1 MPGNSPTMYRT
12 MLPQTVHMPFGM
24 TMRAVMDAE
33 AERRAML
40 QARQQAG
47 QVLYDQFSAPQAA
60 PQVAPPPSVAPS
72 PPAAPPPGVLSPGG
86 GNPQAQQG
94 QVAPPPMM
102 NAGGGPSAPQAAPA
116 APALPRVIPPF
127 QPMPTSAPS
136 ASVPGEVPPPPVEA
150 TEQGAVPDAGGAP
163 VNEPKPM
170 NVQTIVQ
177 GLKQAGVPASR
188 VMNIL
193 DTLTPTMNTQN
204 QREVAALKAE
214 TAAQLAGHRAYKMV
228 MDAHIAQ
235 LAEQRRKE
243 AETRKAT
250 ESAAKV
256 KYLEARAQA
265 VAGGETNLKG
275 KPEMVY
281 PMGENGQPDTTQAP
295 IGTRAVTK
303 TGKILY
309 LDVEG
314 RQVPTLTGAT
324 AAQAKAGKVN
334 VRDTVRSNLVEG
346 SAQNALR
353 LLDEI
358 QAKNPNGTVSLL
370 FGKSAGD
377 SVALGAA
384 HALAR
389 GQQSKDQQNIDA
401 RWAAFIDE
409 AIPVFTGGLRGSDA
423 FRRFLIEQ
431 APQAGTKKE
440 TIAEKMRLFREN
452 IAGTR
457 DAFRQKFVSDP
468 KMWGEGVT
476 KDQVQGGGA
485 APGAAKNA
493 PAVGTVQDGYRFK
506 GGDPSK
512 PASWEKVR

>member
-1 MPGNSPTMYRT
+1 
-12 MLPQTVHMPFGM
+12 
-24 TMRAVMDAE
+24 
-33 AERRAML
+33 
-40 QARQQAG
+40 
-47 QVLYDQFSAPQAA
+47 
-60 PQVAPPPSVAPS
+60 
-72 PPAAPPPGVLSPGG
+72 
-86 GNPQAQQG
+86 
-94 QVAPPPMM
+94 
-102 NAGGGPSAPQAAPA
+102 
-116 APALPRVIPPF
+116 
-127 QPMPTSAPS
+127 
-136 ASVPGEVPPPPVEA
+136 
-150 TEQGAVPDAGGAP
+150 
-163 VNEPKPM
+163 M

-177 GLKQAGVPASR
+177 GLKQAGVPASQ

-389 GQQSKDQQNIDA
+389 GQQGKEQQNIDA

-476 KDQVQGGGA
+476 KDQVQGGGGTPKPA
-485 APGAAKNA
+485 AGTPKIKGDADYDKLAPGTEFIG
-493 PAVGTVQDGYRFK
+493 PDGVKRR
-506 GGDPSK
+506 K
-512 PASWEKVR
+512 P